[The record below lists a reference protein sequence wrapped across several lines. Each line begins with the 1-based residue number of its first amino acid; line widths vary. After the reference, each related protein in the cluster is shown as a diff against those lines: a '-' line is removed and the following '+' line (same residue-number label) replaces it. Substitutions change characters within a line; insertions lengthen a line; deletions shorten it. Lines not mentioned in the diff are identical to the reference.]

1 MKDIINHIQ
10 TENITCQQVGG
21 YCQVI
26 KGDFNRGLEII
37 WNYLLVV
44 LLPFKAGVK
53 NCPLF
58 FDQTDVKVKPLV
70 TEPLKF

>member
-10 TENITCQQVGG
+10 TENNTCQQVGG

-37 WNYLLVV
+37 WNYLLVMFYFPLRLV
-44 LLPFKAGVK
+44 WKIVPFFLIKQMQK
-53 NCPLF
+53 
-58 FDQTDVKVKPLV
+58 
-70 TEPLKF
+70 